1 MNWREWMLLGVRG
14 FWIGAVAA
22 FAAVT
27 SAQPPEASALIESAR
42 TSYQAGPFAE
52 RLSIEV
58 TDSMG
63 RRESSTIVVRAEP
76 RGGSVA
82 SVMLEFPAFHIW
94 SGASEVVA
102 VGTRE
107 TGAWWGKDE
116 EGDALARLAEV
127 LPPVIAPGL
136 AISMGREEW
145 TPLTPEIQW
154 NGAIEAPSG
163 NGWLLGGMS
172 GDFAVQATFDRETD
186 RLSHLELSGPSGGP
200 LAQLSIAVE
209 RVEPGD
215 PRSWRPRTDGL
226 DRRETLAEIMD
237 RKPTIVPGDLFP
249 TVGWVR
255 ADGRSWRLAEPVGGG
270 ASGQGPIAT
279 DALVVVLFRAEQEP
293 TAREAVLRDVRF
305 GVESARVAL
314 RQRLRDRVVAGDR
327 DREAAVLLIPAAVFD
342 GAGFD
347 PQRFESIGSEIG
359 DLAPESPGIIWTMPG
374 RRTIEAIAPGARC
387 VLCAI
392 DRSGSIVRVIPLD
405 GAEEREAQ
413 LKSEIAGA
421 ISDAL
426 RGL

>member
-1 MNWREWMLLGVRG
+1 MNWRALSRIGFRG

-22 FAAVT
+22 GA
-27 SAQPPEASALIESAR
+27 SAQPPEASTVIESAR
-42 TSYQAGPFAE
+42 RSYQAGPFAE

-58 TDSMG
+58 TDSIG

-76 RGGSVA
+76 RDGSVA
-82 SVMLEFPAFHIW
+82 SVMLEFPTFHIW
-94 SGASEVVA
+94 FGANEVVA

-116 EGDALARLAEV
+116 EGDAMARLAEV

-136 AISMGREEW
+136 ALAMGKAEW
-145 TPLTPEIQW
+145 TPLTPAIQW

-163 NGWLLGGMS
+163 GGWLLGGMS

-209 RVEPGD
+209 SVDSGD

-226 DRRETLAEIMD
+226 DRRETLAEVMD

-255 ADGRSWRLAEPVGGG
+255 ADGRSWRLSEPGDGG
-270 ASGQGPIAT
+270 ASGRAPVAT

-293 TAREAVLRDVRF
+293 AGREAVLRDVRF
-305 GVESARVAL
+305 GVEGARAVL
-314 RQRLRDRVVAGDR
+314 RQRLRDKVVAGDR
-327 DREAAVLLIPAAVFD
+327 AREASVLLIPAAVFD

-347 PQRFESIGSEIG
+347 AQRFESIASEIG

-374 RRTIEAIAPGARC
+374 RRTIDAIAPGSRC
-387 VLCAI
+387 VMCVI
-392 DRSGSIVRVIPLD
+392 DRSGSIIRVIQLD

-426 RGL
+426 HGL